1 MGTLSTIEIN
11 KWLAKPFPNR
21 LIITPLLDRGGQ
33 TSGNAIDVRLGNE
46 FIITQRT
53 SLPAIDPTQEHAV
66 ENRIG
71 QYQEH
76 IRLSFKERFILH
88 PNQLILASTLEY
100 IALPSTLSAYVIGR
114 SSWGRLGLIIAT
126 ATVVSPCFKG
136 SITLELVNL
145 GEAPLILYPGLRI
158 AQLVLH
164 TVEGEGTYT
173 GRYNCPTGPE
183 FSRIHKDEENDFWGE
198 MPDSGKPT
206 VASLTNPPISMSDEI
221 P

>member
-1 MGTLSTIEIN
+1 LGTLSTTEIL
-11 KWLAKPFPNR
+11 KWLAKPFPDR
-21 LIITPLLDRGGQ
+21 LVVTPLLDREGQ

-53 SLPAIDPTQEHAV
+53 SFPAIDPTQESV
-66 ENRIG
+66 IENRIG

-76 IRLSFKERFILH
+76 IRLSFREKFVLH

-100 IALPSTLSAYVIGR
+100 IALPSKLSAYVIGR

-136 SITLELVNL
+136 CITLELVNL
-145 GEAPLILYPGLRI
+145 GEAPVILYPGIRI

-164 TVEGEGTYT
+164 TVEGEGVYT

-183 FSRIHKDEENDFWGE
+183 FSLIHKDKEIDFWGDKLD
-198 MPDSGKPT
+198 P
-206 VASLTNPPISMSDEI
+206 
-221 P
+221 